1 MTRPITL
8 ITGVSRTQGIGAAV
22 ARKLAAAGHDLY
34 VTHWSPFDG
43 TEGVG
48 AELDFIDGFV
58 DELRASGARVAHEA
72 YDLASGDVEGLLN
85 RVEAVLGTP
94 SRLIN
99 NATYERHVS
108 VDTFTMETLRR
119 HYLVNNEGTL
129 GLTFGFIERYKQA
142 GHTDGRILFMVSGGA
157 DASNLA
163 YIATKGMLIA
173 ITPALANGAG
183 QYGISVNA
191 LDPGPTDSGWI
202 DDALREQLIPLFPH
216 GRVDTPED
224 TARYIAFLM
233 GPDGAWVNGQHLHV
247 DGGFVGR

>member
-1 MTRPITL
+1 MTRPLTL
-8 ITGVSRTQGIGAAV
+8 ITGVSRNQGIGAAV

-43 TEGVG
+43 TEGIG
-48 AELDFIDGFV
+48 AELDFIEDFV
-58 DELRASGARVAHEA
+58 EELRGLGARVAHEA
-72 YDLASGDVEGLLN
+72 YDLAAGDETGLLD
-85 RVEAVLGTP
+85 RIEAALGTP

-99 NATYERHVS
+99 NATYERHAD
-108 VDTFTMETLRR
+108 VDTFTIETLRR

-129 GLTFGFIERYKQA
+129 GLTFAFIERYKRA
-142 GHTDGRILFMVSGGA
+142 GHQDGRILFLVSGGA

-163 YIATKGMLIA
+163 YIASKGMLIA
-173 ITPALANGAG
+173 ITPALANGVG

-202 DDALREQLIPLFPH
+202 DDAFRDQLIPLFPH
-216 GRVDTPED
+216 GRVGTPED
-224 TARYIAFLM
+224 TARYVTFLM
-233 GPDGAWVNGQHLHV
+233 GPDGLWVNGQHLHV

>member
-1 MTRPITL
+1 MTRPLTL

-22 ARKLAAAGHDLY
+22 ARKLATSGHDLY
-34 VTHWSPFDG
+34 LTHWSPFDG

-48 AELDFIDGFV
+48 AEPNFIDGFV
-58 DELRASGARVAHEA
+58 DELQTLGARVAHES
-72 YDLASGDVEGLLN
+72 YDLSSGDVEGLLN
-85 RVEAVLGTP
+85 RVEAALGTP

-108 VDTFTMETLRR
+108 VDTFTTETLSR

-129 GLTFGFIERYKQA
+129 GLTFAFIERYKRA
-142 GHTDGRILFMVSGGA
+142 GHKDGRILFMVSGGA

-202 DDALREQLIPLFPH
+202 DDALREQLVPLFPH
-216 GRVDTPED
+216 RRVGTPED

>member
-1 MTRPITL
+1 M
-8 ITGVSRTQGIGAAV
+8 
-22 ARKLAAAGHDLY
+22 
-34 VTHWSPFDG
+34 
-43 TEGVG
+43 
-48 AELDFIDGFV
+48 
-58 DELRASGARVAHEA
+58 
-72 YDLASGDVEGLLN
+72 
-85 RVEAVLGTP
+85 
-94 SRLIN
+94 
-99 NATYERHVS
+99 S
-108 VDTFTMETLRR
+108 VDTFTTETLRR

-129 GLTFGFIERYKQA
+129 GLTFAFIERYKQA

-202 DDALREQLIPLFPH
+202 DDGLRQQLVPLFPH
-216 GRVDTPED
+216 GRVGTPED

-233 GPDGAWVNGQHLHV
+233 GSDGAWVNGQHLHV